1 VKITSRGQVTI
12 PIGIR
17 RRLGLLP
24 GTEVAFEARGG
35 AVIIRMVREDGRRGA
50 NVVARLKGKATA
62 GLSTDDILALTRG

>member
-1 VKITSRGQVTI
+1 MSRGQVTI

-35 AVIIRMVREDGRRGA
+35 AVIIRKVREDGRRGA